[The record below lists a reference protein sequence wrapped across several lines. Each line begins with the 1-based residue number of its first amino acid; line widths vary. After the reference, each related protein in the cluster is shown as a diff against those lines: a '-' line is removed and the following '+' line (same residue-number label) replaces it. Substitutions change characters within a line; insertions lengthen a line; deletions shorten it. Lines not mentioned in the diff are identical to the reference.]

1 MGYTALRTQPTDCRR
16 LGGTRQV
23 GAGDEQL
30 MIGHHRLNVTDNLL
44 PSLTG
49 LSEGLPAPG

>member
-1 MGYTALRTQPTDCRR
+1 MGSAALVIQPTECRR
-16 LGGTRQV
+16 LGGIRQV

-30 MIGHHRLNVTDNLL
+30 MIGHHRLNVTEGFL
-44 PSLTG
+44 PFIAG